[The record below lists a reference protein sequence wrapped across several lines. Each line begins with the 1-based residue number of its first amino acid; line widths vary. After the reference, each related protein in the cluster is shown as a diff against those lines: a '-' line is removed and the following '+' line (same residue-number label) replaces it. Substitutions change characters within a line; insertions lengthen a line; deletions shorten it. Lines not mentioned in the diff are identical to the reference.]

1 MTDPARPDLVSRPTP
16 DQIERFSKLTA
27 EQRFQWLVDT
37 LALCFELA
45 TPRHAQRGAS
55 TRPAKNHDV
64 RLN

>member
-1 MTDPARPDLVSRPTP
+1 VSRPTP

-45 TPRHAQRGAS
+45 TPEARAAWRKHKAGTSGDGPKNRSNACR
-55 TRPAKNHDV
+55 TR
-64 RLN
+64 R